1 VRGLRKRD
9 GDFGAT
15 ARILVTGYRHED
27 SADSG
32 GRILFLCF
40 ARDRDRD
47 RTFEVAH
54 QAREHLVK
62 PAAFCHGFVDAD
74 DKQIVAAPRFGHDR
88 FIGGN
93 VMLANDHIDGR
104 RLVPLGARFL
114 GGRDNDGSVYAY
126 APMAQVMAHE
136 FGHVIASRA
145 SLGDQFYKWVAESDT
160 EPFTRYAA
168 SNPQTEFFPEAF
180 ALYLLDPGWI
190 QVNYPDLFVR
200 ARAYASRPPDHW

>member
-1 VRGLRKRD
+1 MASSLRSLFCLQPDVQDFPDPGDDRPCLVFHVHLEFGENLFAAGGLGADLRD
-9 GDFGAT
+9 ARFG
-15 ARILVTGYRHED
+15 E
-27 SADSG
+27 
-32 GRILFLCF
+32 
-40 ARDRDRD
+40 
-47 RTFEVAH
+47 
-54 QAREHLVK
+54 REPSPHRQV
-62 PAAFCHGFVDAD
+62 HSTIVIYDA
-74 DKQIVAAPRFGHDR
+74 AAPPATR
-88 FIGGN
+88 FI
-93 VMLANDHIDGR
+93 
-104 RLVPLGARFL
+104 